1 MAIPDYQTIML
12 PLLKFAADGK
22 EHSLREAYS
31 TMSDVFNLSEEER
44 TRLLMSGRK
53 PIIDDRVAWARTFLG
68 QARLLDSTGRGV
80 FRISERGLTLLAEN
94 PPVVNDNLLKRY
106 QEFIDFLNRKK
117 KKSNDTTQTEIVPVD
132 SEETLKTPEE
142 SLESAYQSLRDNL
155 STEILESIKSCS
167 PSFFERLVVE
177 LLVKMGYGGT
187 LQDAGQAIGRSG
199 DEGVDGII
207 KEDRLGLDVIYLQAK
222 RWDNTV
228 SRPEIQKF
236 AGALQGKRSK
246 KGVFITTSDYSKEA
260 REFASNIENKI
271 ILIDGNEL
279 ADLMIDYNVGV
290 AVAVNYEIKRIDSD
304 YFLEE

>member
-1 MAIPDYQTIML
+1 ML
-12 PLLKFAADGK
+12 PFLEISGDGAEHAYGDMADRLADHFK
-22 EHSLREAYS
+22 L
-31 TMSDVFNLSEEER
+31 TDEER
-44 TRLLMSGRK
+44 AELVPSGRQRRLLNRIYWIFTHFKHAKLISPSR
-53 PIIDDRVAWARTFLG
+53 
-68 QARLLDSTGRGV
+68 RGA
-80 FRISERGLTLLAEN
+80 FRITERGLELLSQKPEKIDLRTLSLYPEY
-94 PPVVNDNLLKRY
+94 NDFRKRKG
-106 QEFIDFLNRKK
+106 Q
-117 KKSNDTTQTEIVPVD
+117 DTEQQLD
-132 SEETLKTPEE
+132 SKTDNAATKTPDEILYD
-142 SLESAYQSLRDNL
+142 SFKTIRDNL
-155 STEILESIKSCS
+155 AVELLEKIKSLS
-167 PSFFERLVVE
+167 PEFFEGLVVE

-187 LQDAGQAIGRSG
+187 REDAGQAIGRSG
-199 DEGVDGII
+199 DGGIDGII